1 MARRR
6 WRDLS
11 EGQRRLIVLGAAVEA
26 VLKIAALVDLRRR
39 PAAAVRGR
47 KWIWGTVI
55 ALANSVGLVPIGY
68 FLFGRRNAL

>member
-26 VLKIAALVDLRRR
+26 VLKVAALVDLRRR

-47 KWIWGTVI
+47 KWIWGIVI

-68 FLFGRRNAL
+68 FLFGRRKPF

>member
-11 EGQRRLIVLGAAVEA
+11 EGQRRLIVLGAAVDA
-26 VLKIAALVDLRRR
+26 VLKITALLDLRRR
-39 PAAAVRGR
+39 PAAAIRGR

-68 FLFGRRNAL
+68 FLFGRRTTF